1 MGPRQNRVA
10 RRQPLVGIGVVDNVV
25 AQVSQASLTPGG
37 LLNDMVAV
45 NLSSRAAMVWE
56 DVTNYTSDQR
66 PSPRRDHGL
75 AEAGGLLYVFGG
87 DGYASGERPPPAK

>member
-1 MGPRQNRVA
+1 M
-10 RRQPLVGIGVVDNVV
+10 
-25 AQVSQASLTPGG
+25 LT
-37 LLNDMVAV
+37 L
-45 NLSSRAAMVWE
+45 NLSAAGSMAWA

-66 PSPRRDHGL
+66 PSARENHGL